1 MWNCAFLALL
11 ERCSCKTAGQ
21 ECKDIMNSSNT
32 FHSERVDPMNLLGHT
47 WATGWSVSTGWLHW
61 ENCETKFWQNKATP
75 GLGLSSCLMCFYFW
89 YFLIIRCALVPKTSE
104 AKVLL
109 ARQNF
114 VSAARFG
121 YFLRRGLQ
129 RQGLRGT
136 LGSQAISGH
145 PTHLGTI
152 SSFIAADLFLT
163 IFTVS
168 LPNFRVDDSL
178 HGLPFCKWHF
188 EFRWILI
195 LYILWDIVRL

>member
-1 MWNCAFLALL
+1 
-11 ERCSCKTAGQ
+11 
-21 ECKDIMNSSNT
+21 
-32 FHSERVDPMNLLGHT
+32 
-47 WATGWSVSTGWLHW
+47 
-61 ENCETKFWQNKATP
+61 
-75 GLGLSSCLMCFYFW
+75 MCFYFW

-136 LGSQAISGH
+136 LGPQAISWH

-152 SSFIAADLFLT
+152 SSFIAADLF
-163 IFTVS
+163 S
-168 LPNFRVDDSL
+168 QSSQSAFRTSELMIVYMAFPFANDSL
-178 HGLPFCKWHF
+178 KFVEYLFCIF
-188 EFRWILI
+188 CEL
-195 LYILWDIVRL
+195 LWDCKASWGLELERSLGQGHDSERSKPSSCIEI